1 MLAQDA
7 VAVPRPARIF
17 VLEDDMLNALFIED
31 TLQFAGHEV
40 VGPAK
45 TIPQAL
51 AILDHRE
58 IDAAILDLQIDEHV
72 SFDVGRK
79 LDELQIPWA
88 ITTAHAPSFIV
99 PQFSH
104 VDVLM
109 KPFPVSALL
118 ALTARLLARAEAT
131 GPRFAARPRSD

>member
-1 MLAQDA
+1 MHPQNAA
-7 VAVPRPARIF
+7 AVPRPARIF

-51 AILDHRE
+51 AILDHRPV
-58 IDAAILDLQIDEHV
+58 DAAILDLQIDEHI
-72 SFDVGRK
+72 SLDVGRK
-79 LDELQIPWA
+79 LDELRIPWA

-131 GPRFAARPRSD
+131 GPRFTPRP